1 MEEYDL
7 VILGGGSAGYNG
19 AAAACAAGL
28 RVAVVDGSGQL
39 GGLCI
44 LRGCMPSKALLESA
58 NRYATLRRAD
68 EFGLSA
74 EGIGWCRERILERK
88 NALIKDF
95 ADYRAGQLASGR
107 FALHRGYGR
116 FTGPHTLAVDLPDG
130 GGTVELRARAFLLA
144 TGSRI
149 RCPDIPGLHEAGF
162 LNSDDVLEF
171 RSVPKS
177 VVIFG
182 GGAIGVEF
190 AHLYSALGVEVTLL
204 QRNRQLLKE
213 MDGDVAA
220 VIESAYRKRGVKVYT
235 HADTKNIERTA
246 TGKRVTFSQHGTEHT
261 VEAEEIICC
270 AGREPDTSRLDLAKA
285 GLDETGRVYVNCSQ
299 QTRVPH
305 IFAAGDVAGPYE
317 IVHIAIQQ
325 AELAVRNIVQL
336 LRAQSGAS
344 VPPAMEEIDYRLRVF
359 AVFSAPEVAMV
370 GFTQHE
376 LEQAGIAYRMATYAF
391 EDHGKS
397 MLHGETEG
405 FVKLLAAEESGEI
418 LGGAVVGPHASELI
432 HEIVVA
438 MRFRATAHDL
448 ARIPH
453 YHPTLSEIWT
463 YPAEELG

>member
-28 RVAVVDGSGQL
+28 RVAVVDGSEQL

-58 NRYATLRRAD
+58 NRYTTLRRAD

-74 EGIGWCRERILERK
+74 EGIGWSRERILERK
-88 NALIKDF
+88 NALIKEF

-116 FTGPHTLAVDLPDG
+116 FTSPHTVAVDLPDG
-130 GGTVELRARAFLLA
+130 ETVELRARAFLLA

-149 RCPDIPGLHEAGF
+149 RCPDIAGLEETGF
-162 LNSDDVLEF
+162 INSDEVLEF
-171 RSVPKS
+171 RTVPKS
-177 VVIFG
+177 VIILG

-190 AHLYSALGVEVTLL
+190 AHLYSALGVEVTLI

-213 MDGDVAA
+213 MDNDVAS
-220 VIESAYRKRGVKVYT
+220 VVESAYRKRGLKVYC
-235 HADTKNIERTA
+235 HSEAKRVERTA
-246 TGKRVTFSQHGTEHT
+246 AGKRVTFVHGGKERS
-261 VEAEEIICC
+261 VEAEEVVCC
-270 AGREPDTSRLDLAKA
+270 AGREPNTHHLDLDKA
-285 GLDETGRVYVNCSQ
+285 GLEQTQGRIHVHCSQ

-305 IFAAGDVAGPYE
+305 IFAVGDVSGPYE

-325 AELAVRNIVQL
+325 AELAVRNIVKL
-336 LRAQSGAS
+336 LREQEGVS
-344 VPPAMEEIDYRLRVF
+344 VSPALEEIDYRLRVF

-370 GFTQHE
+370 GFTQRE

-397 MLHGETEG
+397 MIHGETEG

-432 HEIVVA
+432 HEVVVA
-438 MRFRATAHDL
+438 MRFRATARDL